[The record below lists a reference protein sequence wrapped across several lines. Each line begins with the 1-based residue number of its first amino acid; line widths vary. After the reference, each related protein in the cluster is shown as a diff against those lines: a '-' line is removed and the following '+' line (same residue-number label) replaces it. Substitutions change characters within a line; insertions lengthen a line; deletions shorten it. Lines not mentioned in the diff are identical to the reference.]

1 MGGPP
6 WKVVRLFA
14 PAVPFDSSTLPQL
27 APNHKAASPT
37 TRPREK
43 VALSRFPI
51 ELFSALRSIKFV
63 LYSFVFLNNLKL
75 VLDCQDVKAREKIA
89 MPTLVVENYLK
100 TILMLESSSPG
111 DGRKPIVTGKIAATL
126 KVAPGTV
133 TAMIKALGS
142 AGLVRYRRYQGI
154 RLTSKG
160 RAAALN
166 VLRRHRLVE
175 LFLVEVLGMNWTEVH
190 EEAETLE
197 HAISARVLERLDSLL
212 GHPTVDPHG
221 DPIPQAT
228 GRLPPRSLVSL
239 RESITGDRCV
249 VARLVDQSPEFLK
262 MAERHDLR
270 PGTSIQVRNRDDSS
284 GVLHLLVNG
293 KEVSVSTAVA
303 SRIEVA
309 GLARKERASQKRRRI
324 SRKKA

>member
-1 MGGPP
+1 
-6 WKVVRLFA
+6 
-14 PAVPFDSSTLPQL
+14 
-27 APNHKAASPT
+27 
-37 TRPREK
+37 
-43 VALSRFPI
+43 
-51 ELFSALRSIKFV
+51 
-63 LYSFVFLNNLKL
+63 
-75 VLDCQDVKAREKIA
+75 
-89 MPTLVVENYLK
+89 MPTLAVENYLK

-111 DGRKPIVTGKIAATL
+111 EGRKPIVTGKIAATL

-133 TAMIKALGS
+133 TAMIKSLGS
-142 AGLVRYRRYQGI
+142 AGLVRYRRYEGI
-154 RLTSKG
+154 RLTPKG

-197 HAISARVLERLDSLL
+197 HAISARVLERLDALL
-212 GHPTVDPHG
+212 GHPTIDPHG

-228 GRLPPRSLVSL
+228 GRLPPRSLVYL

-262 MAERHDLR
+262 MAERHNLR
-270 PGTSIQVRNRDDSS
+270 PGTTIEVRNRDDAS
-284 GVLHLLVNG
+284 GVLHMLVNG

-324 SRKKA
+324 SKGKA